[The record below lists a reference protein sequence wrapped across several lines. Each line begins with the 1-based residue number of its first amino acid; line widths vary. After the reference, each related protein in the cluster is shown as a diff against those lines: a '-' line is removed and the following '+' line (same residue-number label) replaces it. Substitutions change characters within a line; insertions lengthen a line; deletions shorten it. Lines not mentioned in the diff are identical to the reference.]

1 MANGIL
7 VIDKSAGWTSQD
19 VAAKLRGVFHERRVG
34 HGGTLDPMATGVLP
48 IFIGRATRAAEFLE
62 SAEKEYI
69 AGLRLGTV
77 TDTQDTSGTVLETHP
92 VTVTREDVQAAL
104 QRFLGPIEQIPP
116 MYSAIKI
123 GGHKLY
129 ELARRGKEVE
139 RKPRSITIHELELLE
154 GEGTEYVLRVRC
166 SKGTY
171 VRTLCHDLGSALGC
185 GGCMSSLRRTRAGS
199 FTLSQA
205 VTMQQVLD
213 FAAEHDPQE
222 LLMPVDAVFF
232 GTSAAHRHTGTG
244 CKAQKR
250 RTGQGLAVPVRDL
263 SRLRRGRRVSA
274 ARPRGKRAAY
284 HHQELFRGE
293 HTCKMTAFWP
303 SAFSTASTWAMPRF

>member
-62 SAEKEYI
+62 SAEKEYV
-69 AGLRLGTV
+69 AGLRLGVV
-77 TDTQDTSGTVLETHP
+77 TDTQDTSGNILETHP
-92 VTVTREDVQAAL
+92 VAVTREEVQAAL
-104 QRFLGPIEQIPP
+104 RQFLGPIEQIPP

-123 GGHKLY
+123 NGQKLY
-129 ELARRGKEVE
+129 ELARRGQEVE

-154 GEGTEYVLRVRC
+154 GADADYLLRVRC

-171 VRTLCHDLGSALGC
+171 VRTLCHDLGRALGC

-205 VTMQQVLD
+205 VTMQQVLN
-213 FAAEHDPQE
+213 FAAEQAPQA
-222 LLMPVDAVFF
+222 LLMPVDAVFSMHPPLIVTMGQAAKLNNGAQLKDWQF
-232 GTSAAHRHTGTG
+232 RPGTDRVYAEDGEFLLLGRVENG
-244 CKAQKR
+244 
-250 RTGQGLAVPVRDL
+250 GLTTIKSFFEVNT
-263 SRLRRGRRVSA
+263 
-274 ARPRGKRAAY
+274 RA
-284 HHQELFRGE
+284 
-293 HTCKMTAFWP
+293 T
-303 SAFSTASTWAMPRF
+303 